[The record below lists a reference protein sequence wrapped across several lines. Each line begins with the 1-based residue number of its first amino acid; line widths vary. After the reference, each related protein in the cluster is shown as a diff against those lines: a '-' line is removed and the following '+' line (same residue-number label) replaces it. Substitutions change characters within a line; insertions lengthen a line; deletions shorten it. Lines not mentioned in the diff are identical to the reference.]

1 MVKNSQR
8 KLMKNKNKIL
18 GAYSEHYRLLLRIK
32 EGNTEAEKAAESKV
46 ERQFESNIRERT
58 TLRKTRNLQRLSKK
72 AIKLMRNKR
81 SADRQGW
88 RAEWI
93 KMGDEMIDS
102 LVICLIGWRLKAQYR
117 TNGISYLIE
126 VFTKRFSWRTLIIKE
141 EFSL

>member
-1 MVKNSQR
+1 
-8 KLMKNKNKIL
+8 MKNKKKIL

-102 LVICLIGWRLKAQYR
+102 LVICLIGWRLKAPYR